1 MTIQP
6 RRSEGHSDGS
16 GLDISDSQV
25 THHAMLSTRMFQC
38 HIKDAPAV
46 VNGKFYLVLVG
57 AKHDTDSSVRPR
69 MPCMKV
75 ARHGGR
81 TAHDVTTIKFH
92 VFKLHKLCADEVLGR
107 FKIFECIKMMRFIGV
122 IPVFEKGINLSVV
135 LDGSESMSASDYNP
149 TRLDAAKDAIS
160 KLVTK
165 IGPQNNVGVV
175 LFESGAT
182 TISYLSPDKQKT
194 INAVSSIQ
202 QGQGATAIG
211 DGLSLGI
218 DMSSS
223 IPDKK
228 SIVILLSDGVHNSG
242 FVTPDEAIAYAKAN
256 NVQIHTIGLGSVEPV
271 YLRDDIYGE
280 PQYAE
285 LDEET
290 LMKIFIYDIENDL
303 LCKRKKTYRRYK
315 PQTCYNKE
323 Q

>member
-1 MTIQP
+1 MIDLHFEYLYVLFLLLMIP
-6 RRSEGHSDGS
+6 GLYFLYARYNSEKK
-16 GLDISDSQV
+16 DS
-25 THHAMLSTRMFQC
+25 ALKFSSLKI
-38 HIKDAPAV
+38 IKKSIT
-46 VNGKFYLVLVG
+46 GKNF
-57 AKHDTDSSVRPR
+57 ARKHLPFAL
-69 MPCMKV
+69 MM
-75 ARHGGR
+75 G
-81 TAHDVTTIKFH
+81 
-92 VFKLHKLCADEVLGR
+92 VLGLIIVG
-107 FKIFECIKMMRFIGV
+107 FANPQLPSV
-122 IPVFEKGINLSVV
+122 TFEKGINLSVV
-135 LDGSESMSASDYNP
+135 LDGSESMAASDYNP

-218 DMSSS
+218 DMASS

-228 SIVILLSDGVHNSG
+228 SVVILLSDGVHNSG
-242 FVTPDEAIAYAKAN
+242 FVTPDEAIDYAKAN
-256 NVQIHTIGLGSVEPV
+256 SVQIHAVGLGSLEPV

-290 LMKIFIYDIENDL
+290 LMKISNETGGNYYKSLDEKTLDDIFATLSSNLEFEMKYSTMRDWFYAAAIGLMLINAYIIYG
-303 LCKRKKTYRRYK
+303 RYRIVA
-315 PQTCYNKE
+315 
-323 Q
+323 